1 MQSTDQFLKYQN
13 KNKNE
18 KNFTEFKN
26 ALKIFIYTC

>member
-13 KNKNE
+13 KNK